1 MKSHMLL
8 LRLVLNDLG
17 TRCCTST
24 SRDFNTISA
33 RVEDEGLSFLTIT
46 LPDFGKEFEKTLDQ
60 GRVSSTDFVG
70 YSKSGCLP
78 KLFSG
83 FTSLVFDTR
92 SGVILDEPN
101 IEAIRS
107 IRQIT
112 LMFGKVNL
120 PCSDARV
127 EAAISRFIKC
137 EKEVRTYD
145 QHLTHPEMEAFG
157 SIGWMLFGDVF
168 SDMDRKIYN
177 GELIPKHGPGST
189 ADRLLGNGKYYQ
201 TEWTERLERVFY
213 SSEHIFPSWS
223 HYLDR
228 DSTPLPITFLEPGAE
243 RPVRVVTVPK
253 TLKTPRIIA
262 IEPTCM
268 QYMQQAV
275 NEALMESFG
284 RDRLLTKLIGFR
296 AQEPNQ
302 DLARKGSLD
311 GSLATLDLSE
321 ASDRVSNQLVR
332 KLVAP
337 WLWFS
342 EALDATRSRKA
353 DVPGHGVIRLAKF
366 ASMGSAL
373 CFPIEAFVFTT
384 LVFLGIQK
392 DLSTP
397 LTRKII
403 FDDFV
408 GRVRIYG
415 DDLIVPAEHVH
426 SVMATLQDF
435 GLVVNANKSFW
446 TGKFRESC
454 GKEYFAGNDVS
465 IVKVREM
472 LPTKRTHVREIVST
486 VSLRNQLLEASLFEA
501 VDMLDELLQKLIPLP
516 KVLPTSPALGRHTL
530 DGSYDTAKMC
540 PNLHVPLV
548 RAYVDE
554 GRPPID
560 PIDGPAALL
569 KYHLKRGDK
578 PFEEWH
584 LERAGR
590 PKRVNIKLRWVKPY

>member
-8 LRLVLNDLG
+8 LRLVLNELG

-24 SRDFNTISA
+24 SKDLKTILA
-33 RVEDEGLSFLTIT
+33 RVEHEGMSFLTIS

-70 YSKSGCLP
+70 YAKSGYLP
-78 KLFSG
+78 KFLSG
-83 FTSLVFDTR
+83 FTSLVFDMS
-92 SGVILDEPN
+92 SGVILDVPS

-107 IRQIT
+107 VRQIC
-112 LMFGKVNL
+112 LLFGKVNL

-127 EAAISRFIKC
+127 DAAIQKYIEC
-137 EKEVRTYD
+137 ERSVRTYE

-157 SIGWMLFGDVF
+157 SIAWMLFGDTF
-168 SDMDRKIYN
+168 SSVDRKIYE
-177 GELIPKHGPGST
+177 GSIVPKHGPGST

-284 RDRLLTKLIGFR
+284 RDRLLTQLIGFNDQ
-296 AQEPNQ
+296 APNQ
-302 DLARKGSLD
+302 ELARLGSLT

-332 KLVAP
+332 KLAAP
-337 WLWFS
+337 WSWFS

-353 DVPGHGVIRLAKF
+353 DVPGYGIIRLAKF

-397 LTRKII
+397 LSRETILH
-403 FDDFV
+403 DFV

-415 DDLIVPAEHVH
+415 DDIVVPAEHVH
-426 SVMATLQDF
+426 SVVATLQDF
-435 GLVVNANKSFW
+435 GLVVNASKSFW
-446 TGKFRESC
+446 TGRFRESC
-454 GKEYFAGNDVS
+454 GKEYFNGSDVG
-465 IVKVREM
+465 IVRVREM
-472 LPTKRTHVREIVST
+472 LPTRRTHVPEIVST
-486 VSLRNQLLEASLFEA
+486 VSLRNQLFHAGFSES
-501 VDMLDELLQKLIPLP
+501 VDMLDALLERLIPFP
-516 KVLPTSPALGRHTL
+516 KVQPTSPALGRHTL
-530 DGSYDTAKMC
+530 DGSYDTDKMC
-540 PNLHVPLV
+540 PERQVSLV
-548 RAYVDE
+548 RAFVVQ
-554 GRPPID
+554 GASPIS
-560 PIDGPAALL
+560 PIGDSAAML
-569 KYHLKRGDK
+569 KFHLKRGDK
-578 PFEEWH
+578 PYEDGH

-590 PKRVNIKLRWVKPY
+590 PKRVNIKLRWVPSY